1 VGAIVIEFRAL
12 EILGRQVGKDQNAR
26 LRRTK
31 TPAGSR
37 RYGLRGFGLVGGIVR
52 ARTYSGPNCGMA

>member
-1 VGAIVIEFRAL
+1 MIESGAL
-12 EILGRQVGKDQNAR
+12 EILGRQVGKDLNAR
-26 LRRTK
+26 LRRRK

-37 RYGLRGFGLVGGIVR
+37 RYGSRGFGLVGGIVR